1 MRKTHIL
8 CSLSLAFLLGTSWAP
23 SARAADVVTLRVA
36 AINAAQTRSFTDMMV
51 PWARQ
56 IEAQSGG
63 RFKVELG
70 GLGQYGKP
78 NQLLDLMEK
87 GQIEIVSS
95 VPSYY
100 GTRFPLSSVMEM
112 PLLYDTGEQGTK
124 IAWELYKEGLI
135 APDYK
140 GFKVLA
146 LYSSMPYGIFS
157 AIGPIKTL
165 RDLRGLRVRAPGLS
179 VGLALGRLGM
189 IPMGMS
195 TDMASATLSQGLMDG
210 MSYSYDA
217 GMSTPGEKGTLL
229 DQMKY
234 LVDAR
239 LAGPLAMVIMTQAL
253 YDRLPADLQQVI
265 DHNSGVETSLRFA
278 HMRDGWEN
286 EARSTMQAD
295 SNHVSIAL
303 SAEQRAEMKRRVAP
317 VIEDW
322 AATLSQQ
329 GVDGPELMLRARDIA
344 SKLTSG

>member
-1 MRKTHIL
+1 MRGSHIG
-8 CSLSLAFLLGTSWAP
+8 CALSVALLLGVCQAP
-23 SARAADVVTLRVA
+23 AAAAADVITLRVA

-51 PWARQ
+51 PWGHQ
-56 IEAQSGG
+56 LEVQSGG
-63 RFKVELG
+63 RFHVELG

-100 GTRFPLSSVMEM
+100 GSRFPLSSVMEM

-124 IAWELYKEGLI
+124 VAWQLYKENMISG
-135 APDYK
+135 DYK

-146 LYSSMPYGIFS
+146 LYSSMPYGIFT
-157 AIGPIKTL
+157 AEGPIKGL
-165 RDLRGLRVRAPGLS
+165 HDLRGLRIRAPGLA

-210 MSYSYDA
+210 MAYSYDA

-229 DQMKY
+229 DQLKY

-239 LAGPLAMVIMTQAL
+239 LAGPLAMVIMTQAF

-265 DHNSGVETSLRFA
+265 DRNSGVETSLRFA
-278 HMRDGWEN
+278 HMRDTWEN
-286 EARSTMQAD
+286 EARTAMQAD
-295 SNHVSIAL
+295 AKHVSISL
-303 SAEQRAEMKRRVAP
+303 TAEQRAEIERRVAP
-317 VIEDW
+317 VIDDW
-322 AATLSQQ
+322 ATTLTQQ
-329 GVDGPELMLRARDIA
+329 GADGVELLMRARAI
-344 SKLTSG
+344 SKQLSPS